1 MNQGYLW
8 SAAFMV
14 LLCPV
19 LVVAQHPVA
28 KPGGDEA
35 ARERAMREQAVWEA
49 YMKKELRLPRGFYYG
64 TPNTRAVVRGDKT
77 VQGYRLSHDARIV
90 LASDSSGQVLI
101 RLPSRYRKAA
111 PQLLGMLDHGADVE
125 VFLGWVDL
133 SSEPGN
139 FAHHIEIFRG
149 SRGQEATF
157 VHDFKLGGGTGGWF
171 VSFFE
176 PPDSRDTPEVFIDI
190 SVGAYWGTT
199 YLLALDRQS
208 VARLFNSTDYEL
220 ADLDRDGVYE
230 LIAWNRRPFAV
241 HCSLGIME
249 VRFYPEVFVRAGAG
263 YRKAWPPPNWAA
275 YMTPLAT
282 GHEKDGVRRGA
293 NLQIVAG
300 FADLQGDGVAEL
312 IVLQDRL
319 RDEPAQSLAVYRL
332 DNKSFYLVAQTSLPP
347 QRIAYL
353 LSGIRDTP
361 DGKEILVRTATPAK
375 CGVGFYNSAI
385 ASPDNKPT
393 STGTQETAY
402 ILRLQPV
409 RTVSR

>member
-1 MNQGYLW
+1 
-8 SAAFMV
+8 MV

-101 RLPSRYRKAA
+101 RLPSRHRKAA

-139 FAHHIEIFRG
+139 FAHHIETFRG

-208 VARLFNSTDYEL
+208 LARLFTFCDYEF

-230 LIAWNRRPFAV
+230 LIAWNRRPFDV
-241 HCSLGIME
+241 RCRFGIFGSAILS
-249 VRFYPEVFVRAGAG
+249 RGFRP
-263 YRKAWPPPNWAA
+263 
-275 YMTPLAT
+275 
-282 GHEKDGVRRGA
+282 RRRW
-293 NLQIVAG
+293 LSK
-300 FADLQGDGVAEL
+300 GVAASEL
-312 IVLQDRL
+312 GGLYD
-319 RDEPAQSLAVYRL
+319 
-332 DNKSFYLVAQTSLPP
+332 TS
-347 QRIAYL
+347 RH
-353 LSGIRDTP
+353 GTR
-361 DGKEILVRTATPAK
+361 KRRRTLG
-375 CGVGFYNSAI
+375 CE
-385 ASPDNKPT
+385 SPDRGGLCRP
-393 STGTQETAY
+393 A
-402 ILRLQPV
+402 R
-409 RTVSR
+409 RWRR